1 MRCPQCGA
9 DTPDE
14 EWNCVS
20 CRINL
25 YWAHQH
31 FAELAQLRERQGL
44 TTHASTPSFL
54 LSSHQRE
61 MRDRARRAGQRENK
75 VRMIARRVMRGEAT
89 DQP

>member
-9 DTPDE
+9 QTPDE

-31 FAELAQLRERQGL
+31 YDELAHIRAQQGL
-44 TTHASTPSFL
+44 KTRASTPSFL
-54 LSSHQRE
+54 LTSHQRE
-61 MRDRARRAGQRENK
+61 MGDRARRGRQLENK

-89 DQP
+89 KQP

>member
-61 MRDRARRAGQRENK
+61 MRDRARRAGQHENK
-75 VRMIARRVMRGEAT
+75 VRMIARRIMRGEAT

>member
-1 MRCPQCGA
+1 M
-9 DTPDE
+9 
-14 EWNCVS
+14 S

-31 FAELAQLRERQGL
+31 FAELAQIRERQGL

-61 MRDRARRAGQRENK
+61 MRDRARRGGQLENK
-75 VRMIARRVMRGEAT
+75 VRIIARRILRGEAT
-89 DQP
+89 EHP